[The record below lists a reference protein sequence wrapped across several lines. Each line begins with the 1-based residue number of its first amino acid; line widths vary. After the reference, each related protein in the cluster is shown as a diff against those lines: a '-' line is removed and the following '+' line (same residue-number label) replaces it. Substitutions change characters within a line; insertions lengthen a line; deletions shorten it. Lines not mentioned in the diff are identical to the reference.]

1 MRFLLG
7 LLLVLLLVPTG
18 AFSAPC
24 CELSGADACC
34 PVERACDEGPSCP
47 ATIHCTAVRT
57 APAGAV
63 LPPPPVPPL
72 LESAGF
78 VRHEPPVSSAF
89 VTPPRLVI
97 LRN

>member
-18 AFSAPC
+18 AFAAPC
-24 CELSGADACC
+24 CEASAGDACC
-34 PVERACDEGPSCP
+34 PVDRACDEGPTCP
-47 ATIHCTAVRT
+47 ATIHLTAMRT
-57 APAGAV
+57 APAGAI
-63 LPPPPVPPL
+63 LPPTPVAPL

-78 VRHEPPVSSAF
+78 VRHEPPVCSTF
-89 VTPPRLVI
+89 VPPPRLVI